1 MIMRRVIGT
10 STALALLSALALA
23 GCGPTQIGP
32 DPQAFKAVD
41 ALYTAISLRE
51 PDRVDACLAELRSLH
66 QDGRLDEAAFDE
78 LVAMSGEAKG
88 GAWESVQSRLASF
101 MRGQRR
107 GR

>member
-1 MIMRRVIGT
+1 MRRLHGT
-10 STALALLSALALA
+10 TALALLASLALA
-23 GCGPTQIGP
+23 GCGPTQMGP
-32 DPQAFKAVD
+32 DPEAFKGVD

-51 PDRVDACLAELRSLH
+51 PDRVDACLAMLRSLQ
-66 QDGRLDEAAFDE
+66 QDGRLEEAAFDE

-88 GAWESVQSRLASF
+88 GDWESVQTRLARF